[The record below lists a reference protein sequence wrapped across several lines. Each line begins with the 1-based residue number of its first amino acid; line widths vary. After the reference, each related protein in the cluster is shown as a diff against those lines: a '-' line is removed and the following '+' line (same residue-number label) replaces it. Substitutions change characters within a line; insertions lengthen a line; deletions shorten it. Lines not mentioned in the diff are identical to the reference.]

1 MNHTVFQ
8 KTPDKSFFFIRLLSL
23 VIILI
28 VLAIPLSPLNA
39 QNQDTIYSIDTR
51 AEIDAE
57 GNLHI
62 EQIWDCFNAKGT
74 EWFIPMPNLREDTNI
89 QDLHVRANSK
99 DFTFTDNWDVDASF
113 DEKAYRC
120 GINHNTSN
128 GSEICFGKSSLG
140 EMRYQLSYTVT
151 NGVSKTKD
159 NIPFLYFRFLNDKM
173 DPAAKKASF
182 AIHYEQLA
190 PAVTAEIWGFG
201 FDSHMK
207 AVNQAYETEPFDFS
221 KKHHITILM
230 RFDTANSEEKNTLLA
245 NLTQDT
251 RSFDEIQSIALA
263 GSTYEKSKD
272 STLLRRINNF
282 IFERG
287 PVHFIIVL
295 LVFILILFVFV
306 KLIQWIVKN
315 LDFKDRKK
323 PLNWRESRVPAD
335 FQSRDIPYDGQ
346 IDLIHFFADMK
357 SGLTPKYQLG
367 FMGAYLLKWAKE
379 GAIAV
384 SERKPFMKK
393 KKDKVL
399 QFNHTP
405 TLSSDLESLSWEI
418 LQKASRKNYLS
429 EHQLIRYARSHYR
442 SLERKVQKALDS
454 TKDTAMAMGLIVPN
468 AEHKK
473 YFDLTNSGL
482 ELLKNIVGLKR
493 FIKDFSSSDERS
505 QENLSNS
512 YQYLMMASI
521 FGLSDDLEKKIA
533 QDFSVHHFTEEG
545 STTQPNDFVELAR
558 IIYFAGRIQNAF
570 NSGIR
575 YGKNNLN
582 TSGQHSSF
590 SGGGGGFYGG
600 GSGGGSR

>member
-39 QNQDTIYSIDTR
+39 QSQDSIDSIDTR
-51 AEIDAE
+51 VEIDAE
-57 GNLHI
+57 GSLNI
-62 EQIWDCFNAKGT
+62 TQIWDCFNAKGT
-74 EWFIPMPNLREDTNI
+74 EWFIPMPNLRGDSKIE
-89 QDLHVRANSK
+89 DLHVRANEK
-99 DFTFTDNWDVDASF
+99 DFTVTDNWNVNASF

-120 GINHNTSN
+120 GINRSTSN
-128 GSEICFGKSSLG
+128 GPEICFGKTGLG
-140 EMRYQLSYTVT
+140 EMHYRLTYTVT
-151 NGVSKTKD
+151 NGVCKTSD

-173 DPAAKKASF
+173 KPAAKKASF
-182 AIHYEQLA
+182 AIHYDQLA
-190 PAVTAEIWGFG
+190 PAVTADIWGFG
-201 FDSHMK
+201 FDSYLN
-207 AVNQAYETEPFDFS
+207 AVDQGYETETFDFS
-221 KKHHITILM
+221 AKHHITILM
-230 RFDTANSEEKNTLLA
+230 RFDTDNSEEKNTLLA
-245 NLTQDT
+245 NLRQDP
-251 RSFDEIQSIALA
+251 RSFDEIQRRALD
-263 GSTYEKSKD
+263 GSTYEESKD
-272 STLLRRINNF
+272 PNLLRRINSF

-287 PVHFIIVL
+287 RNHFIILFIIVFA
-295 LVFILILFVFV
+295 LVNLIKWGFR
-306 KLIQWIVKN
+306 K
-315 LDFKDRKK
+315 LDFNKRQK
-323 PLNWRESRVPAD
+323 PLNWKGSRIPAD
-335 FQSRDIPYDGQ
+335 FQSRDIPHGGQ
-346 IDLIHFFADMK
+346 IDLIQFFADMK

-429 EHQLIRYARSHYR
+429 EHQLISYTRRHYR
-442 SLERKVQKALDS
+442 SLERKVLKALNS
-454 TKDTAMAMGLIVPN
+454 TKDKAMAMGLIAPN
-468 AEHKK
+468 PEHKK
-473 YFDLTNSGL
+473 HFDLTNSGF

-493 FIKDFSSSDERS
+493 FIKDYLSSDEVS
-505 QENLSNS
+505 QENLSDP

-521 FGLSDDLEKKIA
+521 FGLADDLGKKTA
-533 QDFSVHHFTEEG
+533 QDFAVHHFAEAD
-545 STTQPNDFVELAR
+545 STPQPDGYVDLAR
-558 IIYFAGRIQNAF
+558 IIYFAGKFQKAF

-582 TSGQHSSF
+582 SSGKHSSF
-590 SGGGGGFYGG
+590 SSGIGGFSGG